1 MPIVPDTANWTWVL
15 ERACPAC
22 GLDASRIEFD
32 TVADLTEDNV
42 DRWPRALDVA
52 DPALR
57 PDDHTWSPLEYAAH
71 VRDVFRIFGV
81 RLDMMLAQTDP
92 LFDNWDQDAT
102 AIAERY
108 GEQDPAVVLA
118 ELRDAGLAL
127 ARDFRAVPPPRACA
141 PVGAVTA
148 ACSPSRPSRGTSSTT
163 RCITSSTS
171 PANASTVGSRPS
183 AGGDLQRHGEHRAVG

>member
-32 TVADLTEDNV
+32 AVADLTEDNV

-81 RLDMMLAQTDP
+81 RLDMMLTQTDP

-127 ARDFRAVPPPRACA
+127 ARDFRAVHPTSRMRTGRRSDGSVFTVETLARYFIHD
-141 PVGAVTA
+141 PVHHLVDVTGE
-148 ACSPSRPSRGTSSTT
+148 RVNRG
-163 RCITSSTS
+163 
-171 PANASTVGSRPS
+171 
-183 AGGDLQRHGEHRAVG
+183 